1 MQTKVELFIHSSIK
15 ITGKEV
21 IYVDPFKI
29 DEEFHDA
36 DYIFCTHSHYD
47 HFSPEDIN
55 KIKKDDTILI
65 VVEELQT
72 DALEL
77 GLEIMT
83 VVPNEEYQIDNIEF
97 KTTYAY
103 NKNKEFHPK
112 EKNWVGYIIDVDG
125 TRYYISGDTDNIEE
139 IQDIECDVALI
150 PIGGTYTMDYKEAAK
165 LANTIKAGV
174 VIPTHYNCIIGSK
187 EDALNFEKL
196 VKGKVVRIL
205 I

>member
-103 NKNKEFHPK
+103 NKNKEFHQK
-112 EKNWVGYIIDVDG
+112 KKIGWV
-125 TRYYISGDTDNIEE
+125 
-139 IQDIECDVALI
+139 
-150 PIGGTYTMDYKEAAK
+150 
-165 LANTIKAGV
+165 
-174 VIPTHYNCIIGSK
+174 
-187 EDALNFEKL
+187 
-196 VKGKVVRIL
+196 IL
-205 I
+205 